1 MSPNIS
7 PHRRSMI
14 ETKLQL
20 AEQALAISNRIV
32 QLTTEIFIRG
42 GRNVETLVEQQV
54 ESFGKIRSLVQ
65 KIEEHLESKKEEEL
79 FTAASARWT
88 SVHRYEQSLH
98 AITAAN
104 KLLQVGT
111 TTADVVLPLLL
122 DNFSW
127 RAFIEFLRAD
137 LDSHG
142 DDWEAKSD
150 IAARAGDLVR
160 ANQELK
166 SKIAERKRI
175 EERLSQVSSIIES
188 SSDAIIIHTLAGT
201 VVSWNAGAERLYG
214 YSAAEV
220 LGRSG
225 SMLLPAGRRD
235 ELPAMLENF
244 REPELYETVHVRK
257 DGEEFDV
264 STAISAVKDANGRI
278 VGAAAITR
286 DISDRKRA
294 EERFYKAFQANPE
307 PIAITTLPEGRY
319 IDVNESFLRVTGCT
333 REDVIGHSS
342 AELKFWERSEDR
354 GALLKAL
361 ESHGSVRGVE
371 ITILTRS
378 GQQRIGIISA
388 EIIEIAGEKCVLS
401 IFHDMTE
408 QKSLEKQLRQS
419 QREHVPV

>member
-14 ETKLQL
+14 EAKLQL

-42 GRNVETLVEQQV
+42 GRNVEELVAQQL

-88 SVHRYEQSLH
+88 SVHKYQQSLH
-98 AITAAN
+98 AVTAAN

-127 RAFIEFLRAD
+127 RAFIEYLRAD

-150 IAARAGDLVR
+150 IAARASDLVR
-160 ANQELK
+160 ANQDLK

-175 EERLSQVSSIIES
+175 EEKLSQVSSIIES

-214 YSAAEV
+214 YSAGEV
-220 LGRSG
+220 LGRPG
-225 SMLLPAGRRD
+225 SMLLPVGRRD
-235 ELPAMLENF
+235 ELPAMLETF
-244 REPELYETVHVRK
+244 RDGEPEVHETVHVRK
-257 DGEEFDV
+257 NGEEFDV

-294 EERFYKAFQANPE
+294 EERFYKAFNANPE
-307 PIAITTLPEGRY
+307 PIAITALPDGRY
-319 IDVNESFLRVTGCT
+319 IDVNESFLRAMGCG
-333 REDVIGHSS
+333 REEVIGRTSE
-342 AELKFWERSEDR
+342 ELKFWQRPQDRSE
-354 GALLKAL
+354 LLKEL
-361 ESHGSVRGVE
+361 EKSGSVRDLE
-371 ITILTRS
+371 ITILTKS
-378 GQQRIGIISA
+378 GQRVALISA
-388 EIIEIAGEKCVLS
+388 EIIEIGGKKCAIS
-401 IFHDMTE
+401 IFHDVTG
-408 QKSLEKQLRQS
+408 QKQLEKQL
-419 QREHVPV
+419 QREHVPA

>member
-1 MSPNIS
+1 MTPNIS

-14 ETKLQL
+14 EAKLQL

-42 GRNVETLVEQQV
+42 GRNVEELVHQQL

-79 FTAASARWT
+79 FSAASARWT

-98 AITAAN
+98 AIAAAN

-127 RAFIEFLRAD
+127 RAFIEYLRAD

-142 DDWEAKSD
+142 NDWEAKSD
-150 IAARAGDLVR
+150 IAARAADLVR

-175 EERLSQVSSIIES
+175 EERLSQISSIIES

-201 VVSWNAGAERLYG
+201 VVSWNNGAERLYG
-214 YSAAEV
+214 YAAGEV

-225 SMLLPAGRRD
+225 SMLLPVGRRD

-244 REPELYETVHVRK
+244 REGEPELYETVHVRK
-257 DGEEFDV
+257 DGEQFDV
-264 STAISAVKDANGRI
+264 STAISAVKDASGRI

-294 EERFYKAFQANPE
+294 EERFYKAFHANPE
-307 PIAITTLPEGRY
+307 PIAITTLPGDRY
-319 IDVNESFLRVTGCT
+319 FDVNESFLRVTGCAL
-333 REDVIGHSS
+333 EDVTGRS
-342 AELKFWERSEDR
+342 AGDFNFWQRPQDR
-354 GALLKAL
+354 AALLKAL
-361 ESHGSVRGVE
+361 ETHGSVRAME
-371 ITILTRS
+371 TTILTRE
-378 GQQRIGIISA
+378 GRQRIGLISA
-388 EIIEIAGEKCVLS
+388 EIIEIGGEKCAIS
-401 IFHDMTE
+401 IFHDVTE
-408 QKSLEKQLRQS
+408 QKQLENQLR
-419 QREHVPV
+419 REHVPV